1 MNAMP
6 PFFRP
11 KPEPPRQSLLYE
23 VRDKVLH
30 AMVLGA
36 LAVIGL
42 LGSILYNVDFLV
54 RELPKV
60 LEDLDHRQTAS
71 ERSIDDLQKGASRMV
86 TVMERLDERLRA
98 LENKK

>member
-1 MNAMP
+1 MP

-30 AMVLGA
+30 ALVLGA

-54 RELPKV
+54 RELPKI

-71 ERSIDDLQKGASRMV
+71 ERSIKSLEEGAGRML

>member
-1 MNAMP
+1 MP

-11 KPEPPRQSLLYE
+11 RPEPPRQSLLYE
-23 VRDKVLH
+23 VRDKVVG

-42 LGSILYNVDFLV
+42 LSSILWNVDFLV

-60 LEDLDHRQTAS
+60 LEDLDHRMTAS
-71 ERSIDDLQKGASRMV
+71 ERSIDDLQKGASRMI
-86 TVMERLDERLRA
+86 TVMERLDERLRV
-98 LENKK
+98 LEGRE

>member
-1 MNAMP
+1 MP

-23 VRDKVLH
+23 VRDKVVGAL
-30 AMVLGA
+30 VLGA

-42 LGSILYNVDFLV
+42 LSSILWNVDFLV

-71 ERSIDDLQKGASRMV
+71 ERSIKDLEAGAGRMI
-86 TVMERLDERLRA
+86 TVMERLDERLRK
-98 LENKK
+98 LESKE